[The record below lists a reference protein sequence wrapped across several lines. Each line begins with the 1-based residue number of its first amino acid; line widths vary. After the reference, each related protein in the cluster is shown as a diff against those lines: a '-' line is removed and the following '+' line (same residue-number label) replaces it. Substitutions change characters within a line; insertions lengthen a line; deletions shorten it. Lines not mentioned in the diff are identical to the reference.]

1 MDWFSG
7 ADTFEKVFWVITIA
21 ASLFFLVQLVL
32 TFIGADMDTDVDID
46 TEFDGDTG
54 IGFQFFT
61 LKNLVAFFTL
71 FGWVGLACINAEL
84 SKIMTL
90 IWATLSGFAIM
101 AVMAAI
107 YYYSSKLNHSG
118 TLVLGNAI
126 GSLGEVYLTIP
137 PNKGGHGKVHV
148 KIQGALRELDAL
160 TNDDTAIPTG
170 SIIEVTEI
178 NNLTLIVT
186 KK

>member
-1 MDWFSG
+1 
-7 ADTFEKVFWVITIA
+7 
-21 ASLFFLVQLVL
+21 
-32 TFIGADMDTDVDID
+32 
-46 TEFDGDTG
+46 
-54 IGFQFFT
+54 
-61 LKNLVAFFTL
+61 
-71 FGWVGLACINAEL
+71 
-84 SKIMTL
+84 
-90 IWATLSGFAIM
+90 
-101 AVMAAI
+101 MAAI